1 MAKNNSWMP
10 LTAGILDII
19 CGAWGLFFSL
29 ILLFLSQFIM
39 ALAKMPAAVGP
50 IFAVL
55 AIPMA
60 LLAIL
65 AIVGG
70 VYALKRKIWGLA
82 LAGSIGAL
90 FSPYF
95 WLLAITAIVLTAM
108 SKKEFD

>member
-1 MAKNNSWMP
+1 MAKNNTWMP

-29 ILLFLSQFIM
+29 LLMFISKIIV
-39 ALAKMPAAVGP
+39 AVAKLPPAVGP
-50 IFAVL
+50 IFAL
-55 AIPMA
+55 LSIPVA
-60 LLAIL
+60 LFAIL

-95 WLLAITAIVLTAM
+95 WLLAITSIVLTAM
-108 SKKEFD
+108 SRKEFA

>member
-1 MAKNNSWMP
+1 MAKNSTWMP

-29 ILLFLSQFIM
+29 MLMFVGRIIV
-39 ALAKMPAAVGP
+39 ALAKLPPAVGP
-50 IFAVL
+50 FFVL
-55 AIPMA
+55 VAIPVA